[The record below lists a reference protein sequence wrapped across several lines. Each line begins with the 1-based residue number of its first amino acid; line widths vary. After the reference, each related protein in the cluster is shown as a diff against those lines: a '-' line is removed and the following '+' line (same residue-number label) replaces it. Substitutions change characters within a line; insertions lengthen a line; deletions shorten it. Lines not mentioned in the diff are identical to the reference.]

1 MNMETGVAIIVCVS
15 FITSCILLVVALNH
29 SNNKQLEVEN
39 EFVEQSHDL
48 QESRAESTGLHMIL
62 NATRERTEDRVLWL
76 TRVLV
81 SETNKPDE
89 MWYIANVVR
98 NRVDQQYRG
107 KNEYRDVILDSRQFS
122 AFNTGRSTRD
132 LYINMTEDNTP
143 WPRLW
148 QEANRIA
155 RQTIMSDRSELPLP
169 VYVTH
174 FYSEV
179 SMPDH
184 NPPYWARS
192 MNQVHTPIQSE
203 RFRFY
208 TR

>member
-1 MNMETGVAIIVCVS
+1 METGVAIIVCVS
-15 FITSCILLVVALNH
+15 FITFCILLVVALNY
-29 SNNKQLEVEN
+29 SKNKQVQLEN
-39 EFVEQSHDL
+39 ELVEKSHDL
-48 QESRAESTGLHMIL
+48 QESRAESMGLHMIL
-62 NATRERTEDRVLWL
+62 NATKQRTEDRVLWL

-81 SETNKPDE
+81 SETNRPYE
-89 MWYIANVVR
+89 MWYVANVVR

-107 KNEYRDVILDSRQFS
+107 KTEYRDVILDSRQFS
-122 AFNTGRSTRD
+122 AFNKGRSTRD
-132 LYINMTEDNTP
+132 LFINMTEENTP
-143 WPRLW
+143 WPSLW

-155 RQTIMSDRSELPLP
+155 RETIMADRSELLLPL
-169 VYVTH
+169 YVTH

-179 SMPDH
+179 SMPNH
-184 NPPYWARS
+184 QPPYWASS